1 MKNSTFFW
9 AQLLILFLVIPARAE
24 WVTINIVVDNVVIGE
39 TPVAVAPLGKVTDI
53 NGVGLMALLEPFVLE
68 EKTKRIQKLLKSDK
82 SLSIEDLERVGI
94 NSVFS
99 ERDLQLILT
108 IPNDMR
114 SVKDFPLAI
123 KRTKAGLSLYNKDY
137 SGYFN
142 FSVLA
147 GFSAVSMP
155 STYIN
160 KAEPKEGRF
169 EFVQNMSYFTFET
182 TANYKEFDLK
192 PFQRLET
199 SLVHDFEYTQ
209 SRLRVGDFFTGIQAF
224 QSSLPSAGI
233 QYKKHFNIYPER
245 GSLSKRSTIINVRK
259 SSLMEVYVNGILIT
273 RFRVIPGPY
282 NLKELPVLYG
292 RNRVMVILI
301 DDFGG
306 REEFQVDL
314 FFDDQILAAGVHNY
328 SYQAGVPSYY
338 VLNEKLYDPRAF
350 GSFFHQYGFNDQL
363 TLGVNFQTYD
373 SSKLAGLALGYLSD
387 IGTNVFDFGFYS
399 DDTAEIATAQKWR
412 YGSPDISNSYLS
424 GLRVLLGAEL
434 RSGLFKTIT
443 VKDPVLPTYSH
454 RYDFILQKLIAASTS
469 ASISISKIVGQ
480 NGSPNDLARRIG
492 FQSQFTRNWMFDLN
506 YNWTEQQRYLDQIL
520 ATLTWTETQG
530 RSLASVSHNSP
541 NNSTSIRL
549 AKNNTR
555 NYNDFRLSGFASKQA
570 PRDAAASQQMDVAGD
585 YFGRFFESRLR
596 VFGDSSE
603 AEVNTTAQVGFGS
616 AFVWTVDGVAFS
628 RHVSDSFAI
637 ISPNGLSDESKLS
650 IPNGTEKDITY
661 LKNDSDF
668 VFSNLTSYHHNRL
681 QFNSTELQVGHHLER
696 ESYVLIPK
704 YRSGVYIP
712 LVVQKAVILKGQLSS
727 KVPEWHTYAYGKI
740 WSADGQLHSSSFFT
754 DENGKFIIEGLT
766 PGKYEVEL
774 SDPRLNR
781 IPIDVEEIEKTEID
795 LGIIP
800 LEKKEG
806 A

>member
-1 MKNSTFFW
+1 MKNSWSSW
-9 AQLLILFLVIPARAE
+9 AQLLILFFVFPAQAE
-24 WVTINIVVDNVVIGE
+24 WVTINIMVDNVIIGE
-39 TPVAVAPLGKVTDI
+39 TPVAIAPLGKITDI
-53 NGVGLMALLEPFVLE
+53 NGIGIIALLEPFVNE
-68 EKTKRIQKLLKSDK
+68 EKIKRIQKLIKPDE

-94 NSVFS
+94 VSVFS

-108 IPNDMR
+108 IPNEMR
-114 SVKDFPLAI
+114 SVKDFPLTI

-155 STYIN
+155 STFVN
-160 KAEPKEGRF
+160 RDEPKEGRF
-169 EFVQNMSYFTFET
+169 ELVQNMNYFTFET
-182 TANYKEFDLK
+182 TANYKEFEPK

-199 SLVHDFEYTQ
+199 SLVHDFEHTQ
-209 SRLRVGDFFTGIQAF
+209 SRLRAGDYFTGVQAF
-224 QSSLPSAGI
+224 QSSLPASGI
-233 QYKKHFNIYPER
+233 QFQKQFNIYPER
-245 GSLSKRSTIINVRK
+245 GSLTKRSTIIDVRK

-273 RFRVIPGPY
+273 RLRVIPGPY
-282 NLKELPVLYG
+282 NLKELPILYG
-292 RNRVMVILI
+292 RNRVMVVLI

-328 SYQAGVPSYY
+328 SYQAGVPAYY
-338 VLNEKLYDPRAF
+338 AQNEKLYDPRIF
-350 GSFFHQYGFNDQL
+350 GSFFHQYGVNDQL
-363 TLGVNFQTYD
+363 TLGANFQNYD

-387 IGTNVFDFGFYS
+387 VGTNVFDFGFYS
-399 DDTAEIATAQKWR
+399 DDGVKNANAQKWR
-412 YGSPDISNSYLS
+412 YSSPDISNSYFA

-434 RSGLFKTIT
+434 RSSQFKSIT
-443 VKDPVLPTYSH
+443 VTDPVLPTYSQ
-454 RYDFILQKLIAASTS
+454 RYDFMLQKMIAASTA
-469 ASISISKIVGQ
+469 ASLSISKIIGQ
-480 NGSPNDLARRIG
+480 NGSPNDLARRVG
-492 FQSQFTRNWMFDLN
+492 FQSQLTRNWMFDLN
-506 YNWTEQQRYLDQIL
+506 YNWTEQQRNLDQIL

-555 NYNDFRLSGFASKQA
+555 NFNDFRLSGYASKQA
-570 PRDAAASQQMDVAGD
+570 PRDSAASQQMDVAGD

-603 AEVNTTAQVGFGS
+603 AEVKTTAQIGFGS
-616 AFVWTVDGVAFS
+616 AFVWTIDGVAFS

-637 ISPNGLSDESKLS
+637 ISPNGLSDSSKLS
-650 IPNGTEKDITY
+650 IPNGTENDIIY

-712 LVVQKAVILKGQLSS
+712 LAVQKAVILKGQLVS
-727 KVPEWHTYAYGKI
+727 KVSEWHTYAYGKI
-740 WSADGQLHSSSFFT
+740 WTADGQLHSSSFFT

-766 PGKYEVEL
+766 PGTYEIEL
-774 SDPRLNR
+774 SDPRLKR
-781 IPIDVEEIEKTEID
+781 ISIDVKEIENTEVD
-795 LGIIP
+795 LGTIP

-806 A
+806 T

>member
-1 MKNSTFFW
+1 MKNSTFLW
-9 AQLLILFLVIPARAE
+9 AQLLIFFLVIPAKAE
-24 WVTINIVVDNVVIGE
+24 WVTINIVVDDVVIGE
-39 TPVAVAPLGKVTDI
+39 TPVAVAPLGKISDI

-68 EKTKRIQKLLKSDK
+68 EKIKRIQKLMKSDE
-82 SLSIEDLERVGI
+82 SLSIEDLDRIGI
-94 NSVFS
+94 SSFFS
-99 ERDLQLILT
+99 ERNLQLVLT
-108 IPNDMR
+108 IPNVMR
-114 SVKDFPLAI
+114 SVKDFPLTI

-142 FSVLA
+142 FSLLA

-155 STYIN
+155 STFVN
-160 KAEPKEGRF
+160 KDEPKEGRF
-169 EFVQNMSYFTFET
+169 EFVQNLNYFTLET
-182 TANYKEFDLK
+182 TANYKEYELK

-209 SRLRVGDFFTGIQAF
+209 SRLRAGDYFTGVQAF
-224 QSSLPSAGI
+224 QSSLPAAGI
-233 QYKKHFNIYPER
+233 QFQKQFNIYPER
-245 GSLSKRSTIINVRK
+245 GSLSKRSTIIDVRK

-292 RNRVMVILI
+292 RNRVTVILI

-328 SYQAGVPSYY
+328 SYQVGVPAYY
-338 VLNEKLYDPRAF
+338 VLNEKLYDPRVF
-350 GSFFHQYGFNDQL
+350 GSFFHQYGVNDQL
-363 TLGVNFQTYD
+363 TLGANFQTYD

-399 DDTAEIATAQKWR
+399 DDSVKASNAQKWR
-412 YGSPDISNSYLS
+412 YGSPDISNRYFS
-424 GLRVLLGAEL
+424 GLRVLLAAEL
-434 RSGLFKTIT
+434 RSSQFKSIT
-443 VKDPVLPTYSH
+443 VTDPILPTYSQ
-454 RYDFILQKLIAASTS
+454 RYDFILQKLLAASTS
-469 ASISISKIVGQ
+469 ASISFSKIVGQ
-480 NGSPNDLARRIG
+480 NGSPDDLARRIG

-506 YNWTEQQRYLDQIL
+506 YNWTEQQRDLDQIL

-555 NYNDFRLSGFASKQA
+555 NYNDFRLSGYASKQA
-570 PRDAAASQQMDVAGD
+570 PRDSAASQQIDVAGD

-596 VFGDSSE
+596 VFGDSSA
-603 AEVNTTAQVGFGS
+603 AEVNTTAQLGFGS

-650 IPNGTEKDITY
+650 IPNGTEKDIIY
-661 LKNDSDF
+661 LKNDADF

-712 LVVQKAVILKGQLSS
+712 LAVQKAVILKGQLSS
-727 KVPEWHTYAYGKI
+727 KVPEWSTYAYGKI

-754 DENGKFIIEGLT
+754 DENGMFIIEGLT
-766 PGKYEVEL
+766 PGKYEIEL
-774 SDPRLNR
+774 SDPRLMR
-781 IPIDVEEIEKTEID
+781 ILIDVQEIEKTEVD

-806 A
+806 T

>member
-1 MKNSTFFW
+1 MKNSTFFR
-9 AQLLILFLVIPARAE
+9 APLLILFLVLPAQAE
-24 WVTINIVVDNVVIGE
+24 WVTINIVVDDVVIGE
-39 TPVAVAPLGKVTDI
+39 TPVAVTPLGKITDV
-53 NGVGLMALLEPFVLE
+53 NGTGIMTLLEPFVQE
-68 EKTKRIQKLLKSDK
+68 EKIKRIQKLTKTDD

-94 NSVFS
+94 ISVFS
-99 ERDLQLILT
+99 ERELQLILT
-108 IPNDMR
+108 IPNNMR
-114 SVKDFPLAI
+114 SVKDFPLTI

-137 SGYFN
+137 SGYLN
-142 FSVLA
+142 FSLLA

-155 STYIN
+155 STFVN
-160 KAEPKEGRF
+160 KEEPKEGRF
-169 EFVQNMSYFTFET
+169 EFVQNMNYFTFET
-182 TANYKEFDLK
+182 TANYKEFEVK
-192 PFQRLET
+192 PFQRLES
-199 SLVHDFEYTQ
+199 SLVHDFEYMQ
-209 SRLRVGDFFTGIQAF
+209 SRLRAGDYFTGVQAF
-224 QSSLPSAGI
+224 QSSLPAAGI
-233 QYKKHFNIYPER
+233 QFQKQFNIYPER
-245 GSLSKRSTIINVRK
+245 GSLSKRSTIIDVRK

-292 RNRVMVILI
+292 RNRVTVILI

-314 FFDDQILAAGVHNY
+314 FFDDQILAIGVHNY
-328 SYQAGVPSYY
+328 SYQIGVPAYY
-338 VLNEKLYDPRAF
+338 DLNEKLYDPRVF
-350 GSFFHQYGFNDQL
+350 GSFFHQYGVNDQF
-363 TLGVNFQTYD
+363 TIGTNFQTYD
-373 SSKLAGLALGYLSD
+373 SSKLAGLGLGYLSD
-387 IGTNVFDFGFYS
+387 LGTNVFDFALYR
-399 DDTAEIATAQKWR
+399 DDAVKTATAQKWR
-412 YGSPDISNSYLS
+412 YSSPDISNSYFA
-424 GLRVLLGAEL
+424 GVRVLLGAEL
-434 RSGLFKTIT
+434 RSALFKTIT
-443 VKDPVLPTYSH
+443 VTNPLLPNYSH
-454 RYDFILQKLIAASTS
+454 RYDFILQKQLASSTS
-469 ASISISKIVGQ
+469 ASLSISKVVGQ
-480 NGSPNDLARRIG
+480 NGSPDDLARRIG
-492 FQSQFTRNWMFDLN
+492 FQSQLTRNWTFDLN

-520 ATLTWTETQG
+520 ATLTWTETHG

-541 NNSTSIRL
+541 NNGTAIRL

-555 NYNDFRLSGFASKQA
+555 NYNDFRLSGYASKQA
-570 PRDAAASQQMDVAGD
+570 PRDSAASQQIDVAGD

-596 VFGDSSE
+596 VLGESSE
-603 AEVNTTAQVGFGS
+603 AEVNTTAQFGFGS

-650 IPNGTEKDITY
+650 IPNGTEKDIIY

-681 QFNSTELQVGHHLER
+681 QFNSTELQIGHHLER

-727 KVPEWHTYAYGKI
+727 KVPEWHNYAYGKI

-766 PGKYEVEL
+766 HGKYEIEL
-774 SDPRLNR
+774 SDPRLRR
-781 IPIDVEEIEKTEID
+781 ILIDVQEIEKIEID
-795 LGIIP
+795 LGTIP

-806 A
+806 T